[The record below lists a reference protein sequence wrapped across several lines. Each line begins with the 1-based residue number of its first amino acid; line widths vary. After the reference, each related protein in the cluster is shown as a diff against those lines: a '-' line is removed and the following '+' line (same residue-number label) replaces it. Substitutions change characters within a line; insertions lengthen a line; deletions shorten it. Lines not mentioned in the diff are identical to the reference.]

1 MKTIVTMKTNV
12 RKKFFGMLMLGALLC
27 VLPVFTSCS
36 EEETIFNFNVK
47 AQRYTTGPD
56 NEVICETIASYL
68 REEGIIDRQFSKHVE
83 GSVDINSEEVN
94 QLLQATVQEVIDR
107 LNDIDYQAVLR
118 DAGITVTPGR
128 PEISIYFSVQMV
140 DANGN
145 VWKESPLIYTLN
157 FDL

>member
-1 MKTIVTMKTNV
+1 M
-12 RKKFFGMLMLGALLC
+12 
-27 VLPVFTSCS
+27 
-36 EEETIFNFNVK
+36 
-47 AQRYTTGPD
+47 
-56 NEVICETIASYL
+56 ICETIASYL

-140 DANGN
+140 DVNGN